1 MCMLHASS
9 MNLAGFHTC
18 CMPITTC
25 IQQSSVQLC
34 WLTCSSLYACNPR
47 WGWCNLR
54 PPDSKRIPICDIF
67 GKCNFPSLHEAIY
80 FLHVTCM
87 PIACNLHVYY
97 MPAISSLHALCMLH
111 VQLFQYACNLHFACA
126 VTRMLLILA
135 LQTPIAIMLH
145 VCPGIYALATQ
156 IPYLT
161 ALIITFHRWPDKCQ
175 IRPKAGRT
183 PPNAG
188 RTQHYRSL
196 QRFWTATHYQG
207 HIALTLHSYNILS

>member
-1 MCMLHASS
+1 MPAVCMLHASS
-9 MNLAGFHTC
+9 VNLAGFHTC

-80 FLHVTCM
+80 FLHVICKPVT
-87 PIACNLHVYY
+87 CNLHVYY

-126 VTRMLLILA
+126 VTRMLFSNTCTTHAYSNHATCLSWHICTSNTNTISCRANYNSL
-135 LQTPIAIMLH
+135 LMTWQMSDQTKGWSD
-145 VCPGIYALATQ
+145 VS
-156 IPYLT
+156 
-161 ALIITFHRWPDKCQ
+161 KCCQ
-175 IRPKAGRT
+175 DV
-183 PPNAG
+183 
-188 RTQHYRSL
+188 
-196 QRFWTATHYQG
+196 
-207 HIALTLHSYNILS
+207 TL